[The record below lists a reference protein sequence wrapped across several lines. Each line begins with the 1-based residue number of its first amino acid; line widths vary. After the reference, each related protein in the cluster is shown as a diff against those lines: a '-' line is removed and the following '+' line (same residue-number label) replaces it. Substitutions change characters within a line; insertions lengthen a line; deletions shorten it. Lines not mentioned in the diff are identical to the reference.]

1 MGPGPRCRS
10 RTLPASLSSRF
21 MFELLRAIYGTDVN
35 TLSSG
40 SDACALFPG
49 KLMLYSVV
57 LWFLSPLPSGRRL
70 LVIFPVGLSFI
81 PSFFGFP
88 LTAPFRV
95 GCLRALPGGLTVI
108 SFTGSPVTVIPS
120 FTGSPVPAP
129 FRRRWLAYSSRAGC
143 PLFGRSPGPLS
154 PLPFPRRSFPF
165 PYQLQRT
172 EEFGIGRSRVAVEIF
187 LVHRMVRSKFPA
199 FLRVVGVK

>member
-1 MGPGPRCRS
+1 MGLTPHGTDGEVHTLFCRS
-10 RTLPASLSSRF
+10 GNGA
-21 MFELLRAIYGTDVN
+21 G
-35 TLSSG
+35 
-40 SDACALFPG
+40 
-49 KLMLYSVV
+49 
-57 LWFLSPLPSGRRL
+57 SPLPLSYVAR
-70 LVIFPVGLSFI
+70 LVILPVHVRTAPGNLRHRCKH
-81 PSFFGFP
+81 SFFRVGCLRAFSGQIDALFGRSMVP
-88 LTAPFRV
+88 IAAPFRV